1 MKRKLA
7 FLMLAIACFYSTF
20 GQVLVGKSQD
30 ENSQPKIK
38 ESLTDLV
45 VSQTFSFVELHKVT
59 MNAQQFYTIDMG
71 DSFTSVEKVG
81 DAALP
86 VCSYFIEIPFCQDI
100 VVEEKVSQLRE
111 FDLEKGVKVAPKQL
125 SQSKQNEEVAFSMNP
140 SYYNRNGY
148 GQSQRVSIEV
158 LGVMNGVRRA
168 RVNVLPLRYDPAN
181 DQI

>member
-59 MNAQQFYTIDMG
+59 MNAQQF
-71 DSFTSVEKVG
+71 
-81 DAALP
+81 
-86 VCSYFIEIPFCQDI
+86 
-100 VVEEKVSQLRE
+100 
-111 FDLEKGVKVAPKQL
+111 
-125 SQSKQNEEVAFSMNP
+125 
-140 SYYNRNGY
+140 
-148 GQSQRVSIEV
+148 
-158 LGVMNGVRRA
+158 
-168 RVNVLPLRYDPAN
+168 
-181 DQI
+181 